1 MPLGLDLRGGT
12 HLLYQID
19 TAQLRKDWL
28 QSIQSETRRALSE
41 EKIAHSGVVIAG
53 NSVRITLRDPDKMQ
67 AALTRLKALAQPLS
81 ASLLTGANSGAG
93 MDSRTGRPE
102 ARSVATSRRMA

>member
-28 QSIQSETRRALSE
+28 QSLQAAARKALSE
-41 EKIAHSGVVIAG
+41 EAIAHNGVVIAG
-53 NSVRITLRDPDKMQ
+53 NQVRVTLREPDKMSI
-67 AALTRLKALAQPLS
+67 ALPRLKRLAQPLS
-81 ASLLTGANSGAG
+81 ASLFSSSSGTGLDLAVAG
-93 MDSRTGRPE
+93 GENGVITI
-102 ARSVATSRRMA
+102 